1 MTGIFQTRLPY
12 DIDAQPALPGIR
24 PLGDDPW
31 LLHDE
36 AFCEQ
41 MAERDRL
48 IHERRDEVV
57 AMDPKARPAALEL
70 LDMVLAQICLDG
82 ANAVTRPDGVIV
94 DIDRGDPMGTLGRLV
109 QEDLCI
115 LEKRGDEHVLTAA
128 VLCFPASWRLDEKF
142 LRPLIGIH
150 RIVEPYD
157 DNLARRVQRLFD
169 GIQVGRGLWRF
180 NALSYADP
188 SLFQPM
194 SEFDKRPHG
203 GAGEKPYLRSE
214 RQSLIR
220 LPETRAVVFS
230 IHTFVLEKDKM
241 SVG

>member
-1 MTGIFQTRLPY
+1 MTGIFQTQLPY
-12 DIDAQPALPGIR
+12 DIDAQPPLPGIR
-24 PLGDDPW
+24 PLGDDHW
-31 LLHDE
+31 LLQDE
-36 AFCEQ
+36 AFAAQ

-48 IHERRDEVV
+48 IRERRDEVV
-57 AMDPKARPAALEL
+57 AMDVEARPAALEL
-70 LDMVLAQICLDG
+70 LDMLLAHVCPEGGD
-82 ANAVTRPDGVIV
+82 AVTRPDGVTV
-94 DIDRGDPMGTLGRLV
+94 DIDRDDPMGTLGRLV

-115 LEKRGDEHVLTAA
+115 LEKRGEEHVLTAA

-194 SEFDKRPHG
+194 SEYDKRPHG
-203 GAGEKPYLRSE
+203 GSGDKPYLRSE
-214 RQSLIR
+214 RQCLIR
-220 LPETRAVVFS
+220 LPDTRAVVFS
-230 IHTFVLEKDKM
+230 IHTFVLEKDRM
-241 SVG
+241 TPG

>member
-1 MTGIFQTRLPY
+1 MTGIFQTQIPY
-12 DIDAQPALPGIR
+12 DITDQPALPGIR

-31 LLHDE
+31 LLQDE
-36 AFCEQ
+36 SFAAQ

-48 IHERRDEVV
+48 LRECRDEVV
-57 AMDPKARPAALEL
+57 AMDAKASAAALEL
-70 LDMVLAQICLDG
+70 LDMVLAHICPDG
-82 ANAVTRPDGVIV
+82 ADVVTRPDGVTI
-94 DIDRGDPMGTLGRLV
+94 DIDRNDPMGTLGRLV

-115 LEKRGDEHVLTAA
+115 LQKQGDEHVLTAA

-180 NALSYADP
+180 NALDYADP

-194 SEFDKRPHG
+194 SEYDKRPHG
-203 GAGEKPYLRSE
+203 GTGAKPYLRSE
-214 RQSLIR
+214 RQCLIR
-220 LPETRAVVFS
+220 LPDTRAVVFS
-230 IHTFVLEKDKM
+230 IHTFVLEKAAT
-241 SVG
+241 SGG